1 MKNNFNAKKGISQ
14 RVMDLIK
21 PLLSTSETYS
31 GESPLIKKDVTHR
44 AITEI

>member
-21 PLLSTSETYS
+21 PLLSTSKTYS
-31 GESPLIKKDVTHR
+31 GESPLIKKGFRTPCNDGF
-44 AITEI
+44 